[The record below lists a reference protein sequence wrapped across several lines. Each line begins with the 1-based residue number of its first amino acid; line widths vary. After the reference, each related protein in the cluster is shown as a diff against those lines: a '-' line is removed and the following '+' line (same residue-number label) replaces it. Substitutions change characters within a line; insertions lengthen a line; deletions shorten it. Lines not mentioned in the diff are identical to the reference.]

1 MKNNLLALLAIPLL
15 LAGCSKDSSDP
26 SPSPGPKEYQVLYEV
41 SAVKYST
48 ANVIYRDNTGQL
60 VTESNVPLPKTY
72 TFKRTMQAPDAVS
85 VGAFPGGGDASAS
98 VTCTISLDGKVVN
111 TASGTGPAPQVVAS
125 YLIP

>member
-1 MKNNLLALLAIPLL
+1 MKNKLLALLALPLL

-26 SPSPGPKEYQVLYEV
+26 SPTPGPKEYEVLYQV
-41 SAVKYST
+41 SAVKYPVAT
-48 ANVIYRDNTGQL
+48 IVYRDQTGQL
-60 VTESNVPLPKTY
+60 VTETNVALPKTY

-85 VGAFPGGGDASAS
+85 CGAFPSAGDASSS

-111 TASGTGPAPQVVAS
+111 TQSGVGPAPQVVAS